1 MNLEQ
6 LLAMGLTQEQAEKI
20 IADNKAAIE
29 QYQALQAEVERMRK
43 HNETLLAEKKAEQQK
58 QREAQAE
65 KDALAQE
72 QARKKGDFD
81 TLEKQYQDKIAK
93 LEAEI
98 VERDKQRDSDL
109 VKSEALKLA
118 SSLSDN
124 EHNQEILQML
134 IEKRLTAENGQVKVV
149 DDLGNATISTIA
161 DLKNEISTSGK
172 FDSLITG
179 TKASGVGATGQGTQ
193 GTKTLKDYTEGELI
207 ELQKTNPAEFTRI
220 INQ

>member
-1 MNLEQ
+1 MSDQ
-6 LLAMGLTQEQAEKI
+6 TQTIDAPVTDTTEQAI
-20 IADNKAAIE
+20 TPE
-29 QYQALQAEVERMRK
+29 QYQALQDEVEKLRK
-43 HNETLLAEKKAEQQK
+43 HSETLLAEKKAEQQK

-72 QARKKGDFD
+72 QARKKGDFE

>member
-1 MNLEQ
+1 MSDQTQTTDAPVTDTTEQ
-6 LLAMGLTQEQAEKI
+6 TI
-20 IADNKAAIE
+20 TPE
-29 QYQALQAEVERMRK
+29 QYQALQDEVEKLRK
-43 HNETLLAEKKAEQQK
+43 HSETLLAEKKAEQQK

-72 QARKKGDFD
+72 QARKKGDFE

-124 EHNQEILQML
+124 EHNQAILQML
-134 IEKRLTAENGQVKVV
+134 IEKRLAAENGQVKVV

-193 GTKTLKDYTEGELI
+193 GTKQASDYTESERI
-207 ELQKTNPAEFTRI
+207 ELANTNPNLF
-220 INQ
+220 NQLFAQKE

>member
-1 MNLEQ
+1 MSDQ
-6 LLAMGLTQEQAEKI
+6 TQTTDAPVTDTTQQTI
-20 IADNKAAIE
+20 TPE
-29 QYQALQAEVERMRK
+29 QYQALQDEVEKLRK
-43 HNETLLAEKKAEQQK
+43 HSETLLAEKKAEQQK

-124 EHNQEILQML
+124 EHNQAILQML

-207 ELQKTNPAEFTRI
+207 ELQKTNPAEFTRV

>member
-29 QYQALQAEVERMRK
+29 QYQALQDEVERMRK
-43 HNETLLAEKKAEQQK
+43 HNETLLAEKKAETEK
-58 QREAQAE
+58 RKAEQAG

-124 EHNQEILQML
+124 EHNQAILQML
-134 IEKRLTAENGQVKVV
+134 IEKRLAAENGQVKVV

>member
-1 MNLEQ
+1 MSDQTQTTDAPVTDTEQ
-6 LLAMGLTQEQAEKI
+6 TI
-20 IADNKAAIE
+20 TPE
-29 QYQALQAEVERMRK
+29 QYQALQDEVERMRK
-43 HNETLLAEKKAEQQK
+43 HNETLLAEKKAETEK
-58 QREAQAE
+58 RKAEQAE

-72 QARKKGDFD
+72 QARKKGDFE

-124 EHNQEILQML
+124 EHNQAILQML

-193 GTKTLKDYTEGELI
+193 GTKQASDYTESERI
-207 ELQKTNPAEFTRI
+207 ELANTNPNLF
-220 INQ
+220 NQLFAQKE

>member
-1 MNLEQ
+1 MSDKTQTTDAPVTDTTEQ
-6 LLAMGLTQEQAEKI
+6 TI
-20 IADNKAAIE
+20 TPE
-29 QYQALQAEVERMRK
+29 QYQALQDEVEKLRK
-43 HNETLLAEKKAEQQK
+43 HSETLLAEKKAEQQK

-124 EHNQEILQML
+124 EHNQAILQML
-134 IEKRLTAENGQVKVV
+134 IEKRLAAENGQVKVV
-149 DDLGNATISTIA
+149 GDLGNAAISTIA

-193 GTKTLKDYTEGELI
+193 GTKQASDYTESERI
-207 ELQKTNPAEFTRI
+207 ELATTNPNLF
-220 INQ
+220 NQLFAQKE

>member
-1 MNLEQ
+1 MSDQTQTTDAPVTETEQ
-6 LLAMGLTQEQAEKI
+6 STI
-20 IADNKAAIE
+20 TPE
-29 QYQALQAEVERMRK
+29 QYQALQDEVEKLRK
-43 HNETLLAEKKAEQQK
+43 HSETLLAEKKAEQQK

-124 EHNQEILQML
+124 EHNQAILQML

-193 GTKTLKDYTEGELI
+193 GTKTLKDYTEGELV

>member
-1 MNLEQ
+1 MSDQ
-6 LLAMGLTQEQAEKI
+6 TKTTDAPGTQTKQSTI
-20 IADNKAAIE
+20 TPE
-29 QYQALQAEVERMRK
+29 QYQALQDEVEKLRK
-43 HNETLLAEKKAEQQK
+43 HSETLLAEKKAEQQK

-72 QARKKGDFD
+72 QARKKGDFE
-81 TLEKQYQDKIAK
+81 TLEKRYQDKIAK

-124 EHNQEILQML
+124 EHDQAILQML
-134 IEKRLTAENGQVKVV
+134 IEKRLTAENGQIKVT
-149 DDLGNATISTIA
+149 DGTGNLTIASIA
-161 DLKNEISTSGK
+161 DLKNEIGTSGK

-207 ELQKTNPAEFTRI
+207 ELQKTNPAEFTRV

>member
-1 MNLEQ
+1 MSDQAQTTDAPVTETEQ
-6 LLAMGLTQEQAEKI
+6 STI
-20 IADNKAAIE
+20 TPE
-29 QYQALQAEVERMRK
+29 QYQALQSEVEKLRK
-43 HNETLLAEKKAEQQK
+43 HSETLLAEKKAEQQK

-124 EHNQEILQML
+124 EHNQAILQML
-134 IEKRLTAENGQVKVV
+134 IEKRLAAENGQVKVV

>member
-1 MNLEQ
+1 MSDKTKTTDAPVTDTTEQ
-6 LLAMGLTQEQAEKI
+6 TI
-20 IADNKAAIE
+20 TPE
-29 QYQALQAEVERMRK
+29 QYQALQDEVEKLRK
-43 HNETLLAEKKAEQQK
+43 HSETLLAEKKAEQQK

-98 VERDKQRDSDL
+98 VERDKQLDSDL

-124 EHNQEILQML
+124 EHNQAILQML
-134 IEKRLTAENGQVKVV
+134 IEKRLAAENGQVKVV

>member
-1 MNLEQ
+1 MSDQAQTTDAPVTE
-6 LLAMGLTQEQAEKI
+6 TTEQAI
-20 IADNKAAIE
+20 TPE
-29 QYQALQAEVERMRK
+29 QYQALQDEVEKLRK
-43 HNETLLAEKKAEQQK
+43 HSETLLAEKKAEQQK

-134 IEKRLTAENGQVKVV
+134 IEKRLTAENGQIKVT
-149 DDLGNATISTIA
+149 DGTGNLTIASIA

-193 GTKTLKDYTEGELI
+193 GTKQASDYTESERI
-207 ELQKTNPAEFTRI
+207 ELANTNPNLF
-220 INQ
+220 NQLFAQKE

>member
-1 MNLEQ
+1 MMSDQ
-6 LLAMGLTQEQAEKI
+6 IQTTDAPVTQTEQATI
-20 IADNKAAIE
+20 TPE
-29 QYQALQAEVERMRK
+29 QYQALQEEVEKLRK
-43 HNETLLAEKKAEQQK
+43 HSETLLAEKKAEQQK

-72 QARKKGDFD
+72 QARKKGDFE

-134 IEKRLTAENGQVKVV
+134 IEKRLTAENGQIKVT
-149 DDLGNATISTIA
+149 DGAGNLTIATIA

-193 GTKTLKDYTEGELI
+193 GTKQASDYTESERI
-207 ELQKTNPAEFTRI
+207 ELATTNPNLF
-220 INQ
+220 NQLFAQKE

>member
-1 MNLEQ
+1 MSDQIQTTDAPVTQTEQ
-6 LLAMGLTQEQAEKI
+6 PTITL
-20 IADNKAAIE
+20 E
-29 QYQALQAEVERMRK
+29 QYQALQDEVEKLRK
-43 HNETLLAEKKAEQQK
+43 HSETLLAEKKAEQQK

-65 KDALAQE
+65 KEALAQE

-81 TLEKQYQDKIAK
+81 ALEKQYQDKIAK

-134 IEKRLTAENGQVKVV
+134 IEKRLTAENGQIKVT
-149 DDLGNATISTIA
+149 DGAGNLTIATIA

-193 GTKTLKDYTEGELI
+193 GTKQASDYTESERI
-207 ELQKTNPAEFTRI
+207 ELATTNPNLF
-220 INQ
+220 NQLFAQKE

>member
-1 MNLEQ
+1 MSDQTQPTDAPVTDTTEQ
-6 LLAMGLTQEQAEKI
+6 TI
-20 IADNKAAIE
+20 TPE
-29 QYQALQAEVERMRK
+29 QYQALQDEVEKLRK
-43 HNETLLAEKKAEQQK
+43 HSETLLAEKKAEQQK

-72 QARKKGDFD
+72 QARKKGDFE

-134 IEKRLTAENGQVKVV
+134 IEKRLTAENGQIKVT
-149 DDLGNATISTIA
+149 DGTGNLTIASIA

-193 GTKTLKDYTEGELI
+193 GTKQASDYTESERI
-207 ELQKTNPAEFTRI
+207 ELATTNPNLFKQLFATEGA
-220 INQ
+220 

>member
-1 MNLEQ
+1 MSDQAQTTDAPVTETEQ
-6 LLAMGLTQEQAEKI
+6 STI
-20 IADNKAAIE
+20 TPE
-29 QYQALQAEVERMRK
+29 QYQALQEEVEKLRK
-43 HNETLLAEKKAEQQK
+43 HSETLLAEKKAEQQK

-134 IEKRLTAENGQVKVV
+134 IEKRLTAENGQIKVTGGT
-149 DDLGNATISTIA
+149 GNLTIASIA

-193 GTKTLKDYTEGELI
+193 GTKQASDYTESERI
-207 ELQKTNPAEFTRI
+207 ELANTNPNLF
-220 INQ
+220 NQLFAQKE

>member
-1 MNLEQ
+1 MSDQ
-6 LLAMGLTQEQAEKI
+6 TQTTDAPVTDTTQQPTI
-20 IADNKAAIE
+20 TPE
-29 QYQALQAEVERMRK
+29 QYQALQDEVERMRK
-43 HNETLLAEKKAEQQK
+43 HNETLLAEKKAETEK
-58 QREAQAE
+58 RKAEQAE

-124 EHNQEILQML
+124 EHNQAILQML
-134 IEKRLTAENGQVKVV
+134 IEKRLAAENGQIKVT
-149 DDLGNATISTIA
+149 DGAGNLTIASIA

>member
-1 MNLEQ
+1 MSDQTQPTDAPVTDTTEQ
-6 LLAMGLTQEQAEKI
+6 TIKP
-20 IADNKAAIE
+20 E
-29 QYQALQAEVERMRK
+29 QYQALQDEVERMRK
-43 HNETLLAEKKAEQQK
+43 HNETLLAEKKAETEK
-58 QREAQAE
+58 RKAEQAE

-72 QARKKGDFD
+72 QARKKGDFE

-124 EHNQEILQML
+124 EHNQAILQML
-134 IEKRLTAENGQVKVV
+134 IEKRLAAENGQVKVV

-193 GTKTLKDYTEGELI
+193 GTKQASDYTESERI
-207 ELQKTNPAEFTRI
+207 ELANTNPNLF
-220 INQ
+220 NQLFAQKE

>member
-1 MNLEQ
+1 MSDQAQTTDAPVTETEQ
-6 LLAMGLTQEQAEKI
+6 STI
-20 IADNKAAIE
+20 TPE

-72 QARKKGDFD
+72 QARKKGDFE

-124 EHNQEILQML
+124 EHNQAILQML

-193 GTKTLKDYTEGELI
+193 GTKQASDYTESERI
-207 ELQKTNPAEFTRI
+207 ELATTNPNLF
-220 INQ
+220 NQLFAQKE

>member
-1 MNLEQ
+1 MSDQ
-6 LLAMGLTQEQAEKI
+6 TQTTDAPVTDTTEQAI
-20 IADNKAAIE
+20 TPE
-29 QYQALQAEVERMRK
+29 QYQALQDEVEKLRK
-43 HNETLLAEKKAEQQK
+43 HSETLLAEKKAEQQK

-72 QARKKGDFD
+72 QARKKGDFE

-124 EHNQEILQML
+124 EHNQAILQML

>member
-1 MNLEQ
+1 MSDQTQTTDAPVTDTTEQ
-6 LLAMGLTQEQAEKI
+6 TITPG
-20 IADNKAAIE
+20 
-29 QYQALQAEVERMRK
+29 QYQALQDEVEKLRK
-43 HNETLLAEKKAEQQK
+43 HSETLLAEKKAEQQK

-72 QARKKGDFD
+72 QARKKGDFE

-124 EHNQEILQML
+124 EHNQAILQML

-193 GTKTLKDYTEGELI
+193 GTKQASDYTESERI
-207 ELQKTNPAEFTRI
+207 ELATTNPNLF
-220 INQ
+220 NQLFAQKE

>member
-1 MNLEQ
+1 MSDQIQTTGAPVTE
-6 LLAMGLTQEQAEKI
+6 TEQATITPEH
-20 IADNKAAIE
+20 
-29 QYQALQAEVERMRK
+29 YQALQEEVEKLRK
-43 HNETLLAEKKAEQQK
+43 HSETLLAEKKAEQQK

-72 QARKKGDFD
+72 QARKKGDFE

-134 IEKRLTAENGQVKVV
+134 IEKRLTAENGQIKVT
-149 DDLGNATISTIA
+149 DGAGNLTIATIA

-193 GTKTLKDYTEGELI
+193 GTKQASDYTESERI
-207 ELQKTNPAEFTRI
+207 ELATTNPNLF
-220 INQ
+220 NQLFAQKE

>member
-1 MNLEQ
+1 MSDQ
-6 LLAMGLTQEQAEKI
+6 TQTTDAPVTDTTQQAI
-20 IADNKAAIE
+20 TPE
-29 QYQALQAEVERMRK
+29 QYQALQDEVEKLRK
-43 HNETLLAEKKAEQQK
+43 HSETLLAEKKAEQQK

-124 EHNQEILQML
+124 EHNQAILQML
-134 IEKRLTAENGQVKVV
+134 IEKRLAAENGQVKVV

>member
-1 MNLEQ
+1 MPNQTQTTGAPVTDTTEQ
-6 LLAMGLTQEQAEKI
+6 TI
-20 IADNKAAIE
+20 TPE
-29 QYQALQAEVERMRK
+29 QYQALQDEVERMRK

-124 EHNQEILQML
+124 EHNQAILQML
-134 IEKRLTAENGQVKVV
+134 IEKRLTAENGQIKVT
-149 DDLGNATISTIA
+149 DGTGNLTIATIA

-193 GTKTLKDYTEGELI
+193 GTKQASDYTESERI
-207 ELQKTNPAEFTRI
+207 ELANINPNLFNQLFAQKE
-220 INQ
+220 

>member
-29 QYQALQAEVERMRK
+29 QYQALQDEVERMRK
-43 HNETLLAEKKAEQQK
+43 HNETLLAEKKAETEK
-58 QREAQAE
+58 RKAEQAG

-124 EHNQEILQML
+124 EHNQAILQML
-134 IEKRLTAENGQVKVV
+134 IEKRLTAENGQIKVTGGA
-149 DDLGNATISTIA
+149 GNLTIASIA

>member
-1 MNLEQ
+1 MSDQTQPTDAPVTDTTEQ
-6 LLAMGLTQEQAEKI
+6 TI
-20 IADNKAAIE
+20 TPE
-29 QYQALQAEVERMRK
+29 QYQALQEEVERMRK

-134 IEKRLTAENGQVKVV
+134 IEKRLTAENGQIKVT
-149 DDLGNATISTIA
+149 DGTGNLTIASIA

-193 GTKTLKDYTEGELI
+193 GTKQASDYTESERI
-207 ELQKTNPAEFTRI
+207 ELATTNPNLF
-220 INQ
+220 NQLFAQKE

>member
-1 MNLEQ
+1 MSDQTQTTDAPVTENEQ
-6 LLAMGLTQEQAEKI
+6 STITL
-20 IADNKAAIE
+20 E
-29 QYQALQAEVERMRK
+29 QYQALQDEVEKLRK
-43 HNETLLAEKKAEQQK
+43 HSETLLAEKKAEQQK

-72 QARKKGDFD
+72 QARKKGDFE

-134 IEKRLTAENGQVKVV
+134 IEKRLTAENGQVKVT
-149 DDLGNATISTIA
+149 DGAGNLTIASIA

-193 GTKTLKDYTEGELI
+193 GTKQASDYTESERI
-207 ELQKTNPAEFTRI
+207 ELANTNPNLF
-220 INQ
+220 NQLFAQKE

>member
-1 MNLEQ
+1 MSDQ
-6 LLAMGLTQEQAEKI
+6 TQTTDAPVTDTTQQTI
-20 IADNKAAIE
+20 TPE
-29 QYQALQAEVERMRK
+29 QYQALQDEVEKLRK
-43 HNETLLAEKKAEQQK
+43 HSETLLAEKKAEQQK

-124 EHNQEILQML
+124 EHNQAILQML
-134 IEKRLTAENGQVKVV
+134 IEKRLAAENGQVKVV

-193 GTKTLKDYTEGELI
+193 GTKQASDYTESERI
-207 ELQKTNPAEFTRI
+207 ELATTNPNLF
-220 INQ
+220 NQLFAQKE

>member
-1 MNLEQ
+1 MSDQTQTTDAPVTENEQ
-6 LLAMGLTQEQAEKI
+6 STITL
-20 IADNKAAIE
+20 E
-29 QYQALQAEVERMRK
+29 QYQALQDEVEKLRK
-43 HNETLLAEKKAEQQK
+43 HSETLLAEKKAEQQK

-72 QARKKGDFD
+72 QARKKGDFE

-124 EHNQEILQML
+124 EHNQAILQML

-193 GTKTLKDYTEGELI
+193 GTKQASDYTESERI
-207 ELQKTNPAEFTRI
+207 ELANTNPNLF
-220 INQ
+220 NQLFAQKE

>member
-1 MNLEQ
+1 MSDQTQTTDAPVTETEQ
-6 LLAMGLTQEQAEKI
+6 STVSP
-20 IADNKAAIE
+20 E
-29 QYQALQAEVERMRK
+29 QYQALQEEVERMRK

-124 EHNQEILQML
+124 EHNQAILQML

-193 GTKTLKDYTEGELI
+193 GTKQASDYTESERI
-207 ELQKTNPAEFTRI
+207 ELATTNPNLF
-220 INQ
+220 NQLFAQKE

>member
-1 MNLEQ
+1 MSDKTKTTD
-6 LLAMGLTQEQAEKI
+6 APVTDTTKQAI
-20 IADNKAAIE
+20 TPE
-29 QYQALQAEVERMRK
+29 QYQALQDEVEKLRK
-43 HNETLLAEKKAEQQK
+43 HSETLLAEKKAEQQK

-98 VERDKQRDSDL
+98 VERDKQLDSDL

-124 EHNQEILQML
+124 EHNQAILQML
-134 IEKRLTAENGQVKVV
+134 IEKRLAAENGQVKVV

>member
-1 MNLEQ
+1 MSNQTQTTDAPVTDTTEQ
-6 LLAMGLTQEQAEKI
+6 TI
-20 IADNKAAIE
+20 TPE
-29 QYQALQAEVERMRK
+29 QYQALQDEVEKLRK
-43 HNETLLAEKKAEQQK
+43 HSETLLAEKKAEQQK

-72 QARKKGDFD
+72 QARKKGDFE

-124 EHNQEILQML
+124 EHNQAILQML
-134 IEKRLTAENGQVKVV
+134 IEKRLAAENGQIKVT
-149 DDLGNATISTIA
+149 DGTGNLTIASIA

-193 GTKTLKDYTEGELI
+193 GTKTLKDYTEGELV

>member
-1 MNLEQ
+1 MSDQTQTTDAPVTETEQ
-6 LLAMGLTQEQAEKI
+6 STI
-20 IADNKAAIE
+20 TPE
-29 QYQALQAEVERMRK
+29 QYQALQDEVERMRK

-72 QARKKGDFD
+72 QARKKGDFE

-124 EHNQEILQML
+124 EHNQAILQML
-134 IEKRLTAENGQVKVV
+134 IEKRLTAENGQIKVT
-149 DDLGNATISTIA
+149 DGAGNLTIASIA

-193 GTKTLKDYTEGELI
+193 GTKQASDYTESERI
-207 ELQKTNPAEFTRI
+207 ELATTNPNLF
-220 INQ
+220 NQLFAQKE

>member
-29 QYQALQAEVERMRK
+29 QYQALQDEVERMRK
-43 HNETLLAEKKAEQQK
+43 HNETLLAEKKAETEK
-58 QREAQAE
+58 RKAEQAG

-93 LEAEI
+93 LEVEI

-124 EHNQEILQML
+124 EHNQAILQML
-134 IEKRLTAENGQVKVV
+134 IEKRLAAENGQVKVV

>member
-1 MNLEQ
+1 MSDQTQTIDAPVTDTEQ
-6 LLAMGLTQEQAEKI
+6 TI
-20 IADNKAAIE
+20 TPE
-29 QYQALQAEVERMRK
+29 QYQALQDEVERMRK
-43 HNETLLAEKKAEQQK
+43 HNETLLAEKKAETEK
-58 QREAQAE
+58 RKAEQAE

-124 EHNQEILQML
+124 EHNQAILQML

-193 GTKTLKDYTEGELI
+193 GTKQASDYTESERI
-207 ELQKTNPAEFTRI
+207 ELANTNPNLF
-220 INQ
+220 NQLFAQKE

>member
-29 QYQALQAEVERMRK
+29 QYQALQDEVERMRK

-93 LEAEI
+93 LEVEI

-124 EHNQEILQML
+124 EHNQAILQML
-134 IEKRLTAENGQVKVV
+134 IEKRLAAENGQVKVV

>member
-1 MNLEQ
+1 MSDQTQTTDAPVTDTTEQ
-6 LLAMGLTQEQAEKI
+6 TI
-20 IADNKAAIE
+20 TPE
-29 QYQALQAEVERMRK
+29 QYQALQDEVERMRK
-43 HNETLLAEKKAEQQK
+43 HNETLLAEKKAETEK
-58 QREAQAE
+58 RKAEQAE

-98 VERDKQRDSDL
+98 VERDKQRDIDL

-124 EHNQEILQML
+124 EHNQAILQML
-134 IEKRLTAENGQVKVV
+134 IEKRLAAENGQVKVV

-193 GTKTLKDYTEGELI
+193 GTKQASDYTESERI
-207 ELQKTNPAEFTRI
+207 ELATTNPNLF
-220 INQ
+220 NQLFAQKE

>member
-1 MNLEQ
+1 MSDQTQTIDAPVTDTEQ
-6 LLAMGLTQEQAEKI
+6 TI
-20 IADNKAAIE
+20 TPE
-29 QYQALQAEVERMRK
+29 QYQALQDEVERMCK
-43 HNETLLAEKKAEQQK
+43 HNETLLAEKKAETEK
-58 QREAQAE
+58 RKAEQAE

-124 EHNQEILQML
+124 EHNQAILQML

-193 GTKTLKDYTEGELI
+193 GTKQASDYTESERI
-207 ELQKTNPAEFTRI
+207 ELATTNPNLF
-220 INQ
+220 NQLFAQKE

>member
-1 MNLEQ
+1 MSDQ
-6 LLAMGLTQEQAEKI
+6 TQTTDAPVTDTTQQTI
-20 IADNKAAIE
+20 TPE
-29 QYQALQAEVERMRK
+29 QYQALQDEVERMRK

-72 QARKKGDFD
+72 QARKKGDFE

-124 EHNQEILQML
+124 EHNQAILQML

-193 GTKTLKDYTEGELI
+193 GTKQASDYTESERI
-207 ELQKTNPAEFTRI
+207 ELATTNPNLF
-220 INQ
+220 NQLFAQKE